1 MFPSRIAVSIFIM
14 KRWLIVGGAVL
25 AIFVLAVLLVPLFI
39 NVDSFR
45 PELETKLSAAL
56 GRTVHVGKLSASILS
71 GGARADN
78 ISISDDP
85 AFSKGPFLQASSVQV
100 GLEWLPLIFSRKIKA
115 TSITVDKPEIVLLR
129 NAAGKWNYSSLATQ
143 KSGARKQPD
152 DPKDS
157 AGPDLSIQKFEI
169 VNGKIRAGQI
179 GGRTAGHERVY
190 QNVRLL
196 VRDISETTAMPFTLL
211 AETPG
216 GGSLD
221 LEGKAGPLD
230 QKDLAKT
237 PLDAKITLEHADIGA
252 TGFFDPNSGLAGI
265 IDFDGKTTSDGKT
278 LHSEGKAKANNMK
291 LVRGGGPSRQPLSLD
306 YNSDYSLD
314 SESGTVNANVHTGS
328 STANL
333 AGSLNGRGE
342 AVLANLKLVG
352 KNMAVNDIEGLLPAF
367 GVVLPS
373 GASLRGGT
381 ANTDLTAQGP
391 LDRLVIT
398 GPVNVSG
405 AHLSGYDLTSKLGA
419 MAALAGVRPS
429 SDTVIQTFNATMRV
443 APEGNRADN
452 IFLDVP
458 SIGQLTGSGV
468 ITPNGALDFKMSLKL
483 ASGATS
489 VAGGLAAF
497 AGQGNGLPFLIEG
510 TTSNPVFRPA
520 VGSVLKN
527 TLNPT
532 NPKGLGD
539 ALGGLFGGKK
549 KNK

>member
-1 MFPSRIAVSIFIM
+1 M
-14 KRWLIVGGAVL
+14 KRWLIVGGVVA
-25 AIFVLAVLLVPLFI
+25 AIIVLAVLLVPLFV

-85 AFSKGPFLQASSVQV
+85 AFSKDPFLQASSVQV
-100 GLEWLPLIFSRKIKA
+100 GLEWLPLIFSHTIKA

-129 NAAGKWNYSSLATQ
+129 NSAGKWNYSSLATH
-143 KSGARKQPD
+143 A
-152 DPKDS
+152 S
-157 AGPDLSIQKFEI
+157 AGKNKSDPPKESAGTDLSIQKFEI
-169 VNGKIRAGQI
+169 VNGKIRAGSVA
-179 GGRTAGHERVY
+179 GRAARHENVY

-211 AETPG
+211 ADTPG

-221 LEGKAGPLD
+221 VEGKAGPLD

-265 IDFDGKTTSDGKT
+265 IDFDGKITSDGKN

-291 LVRGGGPSRQPLSLD
+291 LVRGGGPSRQPVSLD
-306 YNSDYSLD
+306 YRSDYSLD
-314 SESGTVNANVHTGS
+314 SDSGTVNANVHTGS

-333 AGSLNGRGE
+333 SGTLNGRGE
-342 AVLANLKLVG
+342 AIVANLKLVG
-352 KNMAVNDIEGLLPAF
+352 KNMAVNEIEGLLPAF

-381 ANTDLTAQGP
+381 ANAELTAQGP
-391 LDRLVIT
+391 LDHLVIT

-405 AHLSGYDLTSKLGA
+405 THLSGYDLTSKLGA
-419 MAALAGVRPS
+419 MAALTGVRPS
-429 SDTVIQTFNATMRV
+429 ADTVVQTFNAGMRV
-443 APEGNRADN
+443 APEGIRADN

-458 SIGQLTGSGV
+458 SIGQLTGNGV
-468 ITPNGALDFKMSLKL
+468 ISPNNALDFKMSLKL
-483 ASGATS
+483 ANGATS
-489 VAGGLAAF
+489 VAGGLAAL
-497 AGQGNGLPFLIEG
+497 AGQGNGLPFLIGG
-510 TTSNPVFRPA
+510 TTANPVFRPA
-520 VGSVLKN
+520 VGAALKN
-527 TLNPT
+527 SFNPA

-539 ALGGLFGGKK
+539 ALGGLFGNKK
-549 KNK
+549 KSK

>member
-1 MFPSRIAVSIFIM
+1 M
-14 KRWLIVGGAVL
+14 KRWLIVGGVV
-25 AIFVLAVLLVPLFI
+25 IGIIVLAVLLVPLFI

-45 PELETKLSAAL
+45 PELETKLSVAL

-100 GLEWLPLIFSRKIKA
+100 GLEWLPLIFSHQIKA
-115 TSITVDKPEIVLLR
+115 TSITVDKPEVVLLR
-129 NAAGKWNYSSLATQ
+129 NSAGKWNYSSLGTHN
-143 KSGARKQPD
+143 SGAKNKPD
-152 DPKDS
+152 PPKEGS
-157 AGPDLSIQKFEI
+157 GSELSIQKFEI

-179 GGRTAGHERVY
+179 VGRSASHEHVY

-196 VRDISETTAMPFTLL
+196 VRDISDTTAMPFTLL
-211 AETPG
+211 ADTPG

-265 IDFDGKTTSDGKT
+265 VDFDGKITSDGKK

-291 LVRGGGPSRQPLSLD
+291 LVRGGGPSRQPVALD
-306 YNSDYSLD
+306 YSSDYALD
-314 SESGTVNANVHTGS
+314 SESGTINSNVHTGN

-333 AGSLNGRGE
+333 SGSLNGRGE
-342 AVLANLKLVG
+342 AIVANLKLLG
-352 KNMAVNDIEGLLPAF
+352 KNMAVNDVDGLLPAF

-381 ANTDLTAQGP
+381 INTELTAQGP

-398 GPVNVSG
+398 GPV
-405 AHLSGYDLTSKLGA
+405 
-419 MAALAGVRPS
+419 
-429 SDTVIQTFNATMRV
+429 
-443 APEGNRADN
+443 
-452 IFLDVP
+452 
-458 SIGQLTGSGV
+458 
-468 ITPNGALDFKMSLKL
+468 FKMALKL

-489 VAGGLAAF
+489 LTGGLAALT
-497 AGQGNGLPFLIEG
+497 GPGNGIPFLIEG
-510 TTSNPVFRPA
+510 TTANPVFRPA

-527 TLNPT
+527 TLNPA

-549 KNK
+549 KSK

>member
-1 MFPSRIAVSIFIM
+1 M
-14 KRWLIVGGAVL
+14 KRWLIVGGVVVG
-25 AIFVLAVLLVPLFI
+25 IIVLAVLLAPLFI

-45 PELETKLSAAL
+45 PELETKLSATL

-100 GLEWLPLIFSRKIKA
+100 GLEWLPLIFSHQIKA
-115 TSITVDKPEIVLLR
+115 TSITVDKPEVVLLR
-129 NAAGKWNYSSLATQ
+129 NSAGKWNYSSLGTHT
-143 KSGARKQPD
+143 SGAKNKPD
-152 DPKDS
+152 PPKEG

-179 GGRTAGHERVY
+179 AGRSASHERVY

-196 VRDISETTAMPFTLL
+196 VRDISDTTAMPFTLL
-211 AETPG
+211 ADTPG

-265 IDFDGKTTSDGKT
+265 VDFDGKITSDGKK

-291 LVRGGGPSRQPLSLD
+291 LVRGGGPSRQPVALD
-306 YNSDYSLD
+306 YTSDYALD
-314 SESGTVNANVHTGS
+314 SETGAISSNVHTGS

-333 AGSLNGRGE
+333 SGSLNGRGE
-342 AVLANLKLVG
+342 SIVANLKLLG
-352 KNMAVNDIEGLLPAF
+352 KNMAVNDVEGLLPAF

-381 ANTDLTAQGP
+381 INTELTAQGP

-429 SDTVIQTFNATMRV
+429 SDTLIQTFNAAMRV
-443 APEGNRADN
+443 APEGIRADN

-458 SIGQLTGSGV
+458 SIGQLMGNGV
-468 ITPNGALDFKMSLKL
+468 ISPNNALNFKMALKL

-489 VAGGLAAF
+489 LTGGLAALT
-497 AGQGNGLPFLIEG
+497 GPGNGIPFLIEG
-510 TTSNPVFRPA
+510 TTANPVFRPA
-520 VGSVLKN
+520 VCSVLKN
-527 TLNPT
+527 TLNPA

-549 KNK
+549 KSK